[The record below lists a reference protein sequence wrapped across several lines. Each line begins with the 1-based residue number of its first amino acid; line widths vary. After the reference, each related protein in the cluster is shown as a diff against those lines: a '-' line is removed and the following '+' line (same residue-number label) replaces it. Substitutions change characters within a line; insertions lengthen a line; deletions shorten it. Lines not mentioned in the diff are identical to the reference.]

1 MKNTFKIPK
10 TKNCGVYMIFNFN
23 NKKIYVGQT
32 ENLNRR
38 AYQHLHHLKSG
49 THPHKDLLTDYQNG
63 DMLYFAVLEEN
74 KNFTHE
80 ELIHLERI
88 YMLSFLEDYCKLYN
102 EETKEELKDLLY
114 QEMIAPKITENK
126 KNLQRKFNMPIHHIL
141 LCGEEK
147 ITSIFK

>member
-1 MKNTFKIPK
+1 
-10 TKNCGVYMIFNFN
+10 
-23 NKKIYVGQT
+23 
-32 ENLNRR
+32 
-38 AYQHLHHLKSG
+38 
-49 THPHKDLLTDYQNG
+49 
-63 DMLYFAVLEEN
+63 MLYFAVLEEN

-126 KNLQRKFNMPIHHIL
+126 KNLQRRFNMPIHHIL